1 MVQILRRAILL
12 IGLGVLSQ
20 KGQAQ
25 KVFTTDATWKS
36 GIKVYVV
43 DQAYK
48 ADLVVYNVD
57 YNWQAK
63 GKKGLWKTV
72 EHSWQ
77 ADHTIIFV
85 EHSWQADLNIYY
97 CRNQYQAGWR
107 DDRLKYLLN

>member
-1 MVQILRRAILL
+1 MVQILRRTILL
-12 IGLGVLSQ
+12 ISLGILFQ
-20 KGQAQ
+20 KCQAQ

-36 GIKVYVV
+36 GIKVCVV

-63 GKKGLWKTV
+63 GNKGLWKTV

-85 EHSWQADLNIYY
+85 KHSWQADLNIYY
-97 CRNQYQAGWR
+97 CKNQYQAGWKNN
-107 DDRLKYLLN
+107 RLKSKLD